1 MLQPRVS
8 LCLVVCIRYL
18 MHQLLYLLQ
27 LHRSGVALQDV
38 SDSLGVSLKTSNQ
51 LFVRRSHSDSLQL
64 VHFGLQPASLVGQL
78 LDHGVPSRK
87 ALVAGIA
94 VRELTVVTPSTLVA
108 PGARRTLHTGTL
120 PCGTM
125 TLITGD
131 PPVVAVTS

>member
-1 MLQPRVS
+1 MLQPQVS

-27 LHRSGVALQDV
+27 LHRGGVALQDV
-38 SDSLGVSLKTSNQ
+38 SDSLGVSLETSNQ
-51 LFVRRSHSDSLQL
+51 LFVWRRHSDSLQL
-64 VHFGLQPASLVGQL
+64 VHFGLQSASLVGQL

-87 ALVAGIA
+87 AFVAGFA

-108 PGARRTLHTGTL
+108 PGARHALHTGTL

-125 TLITGD
+125 TLLTGD